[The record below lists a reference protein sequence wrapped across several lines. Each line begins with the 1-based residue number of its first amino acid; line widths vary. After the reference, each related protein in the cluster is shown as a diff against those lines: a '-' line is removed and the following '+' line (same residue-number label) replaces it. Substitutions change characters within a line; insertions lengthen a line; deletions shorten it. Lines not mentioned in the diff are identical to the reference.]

1 MNISPEKIFL
11 EYSAANRFK
20 ASIGK
25 HGLYEQNRIN
35 ERFFIGDQWHG
46 AAVGSER
53 PLVRHNVIKRIG
65 EYKIAELL
73 GSAVSVKYTAEG
85 VASADN
91 IKAKMS
97 EFKKNKSPSADINLM
112 LSALNSY
119 HTETAERVGLSS
131 LLEQALRDA
140 YIRGTGAV
148 YTYFDPDIRTGLFAG
163 DKPILGDI
171 VSETVKIEDI
181 FFADEKITDIEK
193 QPYIILA
200 EEKSAADITALAER
214 YGTAEG
220 FNGQGEERTLLLT
233 KLYKKNGKV
242 YATKV
247 TEKAVIRPA
256 FCLELSLYPISIFAW
271 ERKDNQIYGESEI
284 TYTIPNQ
291 IAINRMI
298 TASTWSAMS
307 SGMPL
312 MVVNGDLVSG
322 EITNDPGQII
332 KVYGAAEE
340 IDSAVSFVNPPNFS
354 AGYNE
359 AVENLIFN
367 TLTQSGANEAALGD
381 LAATNTSAILELRDA
396 SARHLLPLKNRF
408 YEFVGSIAKVWAEFF
423 FTHYGS
429 RGLKVKDEDG
439 IWYFPFDADKYKDVV
454 LSITA
459 TASEGIT
466 KTDKEKL
473 STLNL
478 LFEKGAITAA
488 QYIKRL
494 PAGMI
499 EDREELLREL
509 KEAVV

>member
-91 IKAKMS
+91 LKAKMS
-97 EFKKNKSPSADINLM
+97 EFKKNMRGSADINLM

-119 HTETAERVGLSS
+119 HHETAERVGLSS

-220 FNGQGEERTLLLT
+220 FNGQGEEKTLLLT

-298 TASTWSAMS
+298 TAATWSAMS

-381 LAATNTSAILELRDA
+381 LAATNTSAILELREA
-396 SARHLLPLKNRF
+396 SSRHLLPLKNRF
-408 YEFVGSIAKVWAEFF
+408 FEFVGSIAKVWAEFF

-439 IWYFPFDADKYKDVV
+439 IWYFPFDADKYKEVV

-499 EDREELLREL
+499 EDREELLREI